1 MSNLKYF
8 LNNWQSTLDM
18 FYFTVYSVQIFT
30 GKKSFSGTDAN
41 IYMTIFGTRGAT
53 NKLKFVDHDK
63 SKFEKGQMDSFEIC
77 SKNLG
82 ELRRIR

>member
-1 MSNLKYF
+1 MIRIGNLARFNAGTLNWTKIYF
-8 LNNWQSTLDM
+8 R
-18 FYFTVYSVQIFT
+18 FI
-30 GKKSFSGTDAN
+30 KKKTCFCSWKALFSRL
-41 IYMTIFGTRGAT
+41 ITIMVRFS
-53 NKLKFVDHDK
+53 KFVDHDK